1 MTTSVAPLTSLTDIA
16 TISASVIAGVAFIV
30 SSLTYVQTTRRG
42 RRIKTLDYWETVQP
56 SLIEARK
63 SLSTIHEGEWTNEDA
78 RIHLNSPNSELI
90 SKGINAFEHLATGVN
105 LDIYD
110 LKVLNKLAGKM
121 IVGSYVTYAPIL
133 LVQEEQLGTRD
144 SFREFELLY
153 AKLDKLR
160 NK

>member
-1 MTTSVAPLTSLTDIA
+1 M
-16 TISASVIAGVAFIV
+16 
-30 SSLTYVQTTRRG
+30 Q
-42 RRIKTLDYWETVQP
+42 
-56 SLIEARK
+56 
-63 SLSTIHEGEWTNEDA
+63 SLSTIHEGEWSNEDA

-90 SKGINAFEHLATGVN
+90 SKGINAFERLATGVN

-110 LKVLNKLAGKM
+110 LKALNKLAGNM
-121 IVGSYVTYAPIL
+121 IVDSYATYAPIL

-144 SFREFELLY
+144 SFREFEPLY